1 MTAADSPAPENP
13 IELPRSRRERP
24 AKPPLSKDA
33 IVDVALAILKSEG
46 LPAVTMR
53 RVATALDTGAASLY
67 VYVANRDALL
77 AEMLDRVTAVVALE
91 PPDPARWR
99 EQMHTLLGRMR
110 ESFLAYPGTAAL
122 ALADPPVTGSV
133 LIAAEN
139 LLATLSA
146 GGFSPRDAA
155 WSCDILVLL
164 VQAVA
169 SEDDARRSAGGKHF
183 ISEVEE
189 LRTRLET
196 LPPDR
201 FPMLRTHAADMVA
214 GDRDERFHFAIDVVL
229 DGVLA
234 RAARAQSRRGA

>member
-1 MTAADSPAPENP
+1 MALTDDTPPESAAGRR
-13 IELPRSRRERP
+13 RSTRDRP
-24 AKPPLSKDA
+24 AKTPLSKEA
-33 IVDVALAILKSEG
+33 IVDAALAILKSEG
-46 LPAVTMR
+46 LPAITMR
-53 RVATALDTGAASLY
+53 RVASALDTGAASLY
-67 VYVANRDALL
+67 VYVANREALL
-77 AEMLDRVTAVVALE
+77 AEMLDRVTAIVELE

-139 LLATLSA
+139 LLGTLSA
-146 GGFSPRDAA
+146 GGFTLRDAA
-155 WSCDILVLL
+155 WTCDILVLL

-169 SEDDARRSAGGKHF
+169 SEDDARRASGDKHF
-183 ISEVEE
+183 SEDVDE
-189 LRTRLET
+189 LRATFNA

-201 FPMLRTHAADMVA
+201 FPMLMTHAEEMVS

-234 RAARAQSRRGA
+234 RAARR

>member
-1 MTAADSPAPENP
+1 MAVTDDPTPGDPAGQR
-13 IELPRSRRERP
+13 RSRRERP
-24 AKPPLSKDA
+24 AKSPLSKEA
-33 IVDVALAILKSEG
+33 IVDAALEILKSEG
-46 LPAVTMR
+46 LQAVTMR

-67 VYVANRDALL
+67 VYVANREALL
-77 AEMLDRVTAVVALE
+77 AEMLDRVTAIVELE

-99 EQMHTLLGRMR
+99 EQMHALLGRMR

-139 LLATLSA
+139 LLGILSA
-146 GGFSPRDAA
+146 GGFTPRAAA
-155 WSCDILVLL
+155 WTCDILVLV

-169 SEDDARRSAGGKHF
+169 SEDDARRASSGKHF
-183 ISEVEE
+183 SDGVDE
-189 LRTRLET
+189 LRATFDA

-201 FPMLRTHAADMVA
+201 FPMLRSHADEMLS

-234 RAARAQSRRGA
+234 RAARA

>member
-1 MTAADSPAPENP
+1 MTAADSPVPENP

-91 PPDPARWR
+91 APDPARWR
-99 EQMHTLLGRMR
+99 EQMHALLGRMR

-169 SEDDARRSAGGKHF
+169 SEDDARADGGKHF
-183 ISEVEE
+183 SGEVEA
-189 LRTRLET
+189 LRARLET
-196 LPPDR
+196 LPADR
-201 FPMLRTHAADMVA
+201 FPMLRTHAADMVS
-214 GDRDERFHFAIDVVL
+214 GDRDERFHFAIDVLL

-234 RAARAQSRRGA
+234 RAARA

>member
-1 MTAADSPAPENP
+1 MTAADKPAPENP

-24 AKPPLSKDA
+24 AKAPLSKDA

-46 LPAVTMR
+46 LQAVTMR

-77 AEMLDRVTAVVALE
+77 AEMLDRVTAIVALE

-99 EQMHTLLGRMR
+99 EQLHALLGRMR
-110 ESFLAYPGTAAL
+110 QSFLAYPGTAAL

-133 LIAAEN
+133 LVAAEN

-169 SEDDARRSAGGKHF
+169 AEDDARRASGSNHF
-183 ISEVEE
+183 VDEVDE
-189 LRTRLET
+189 LRGMLES
-196 LPPDR
+196 LPVGE
-201 FPMLRTHAADMVA
+201 FPMLRSHAADMVS
-214 GDRDERFHFAIDVVL
+214 GDRDERFRFAIDVVL
-229 DGVLA
+229 DGVAA
-234 RAARAQSRRGA
+234 RAARGQG

>member
-1 MTAADSPAPENP
+1 MTAAENP
-13 IELPRSRRERP
+13 PTDNPVEVPRSRRERP

-33 IVDVALAILKSEG
+33 IVDAALAILKSEG
-46 LPAVTMR
+46 LQAVTMR

-67 VYVANRDALL
+67 VYVANREALL
-77 AEMLDRVTAVVALE
+77 AEMLDRVTAIVELE

-99 EQMHTLLGRMR
+99 EQMHGLLGRMR

-133 LIAAEN
+133 LVAAEN

-169 SEDDARRSAGGKHF
+169 AEDDARRSAGSKQF
-183 ISEVEE
+183 IAEVDE
-189 LRTRLET
+189 LRATLET
-196 LPPDR
+196 LPVDR
-201 FPMLRTHAADMVA
+201 FPMLHTHAADMVS

-229 DGVLA
+229 DGVQA
-234 RAARAQSRRGA
+234 RAARR